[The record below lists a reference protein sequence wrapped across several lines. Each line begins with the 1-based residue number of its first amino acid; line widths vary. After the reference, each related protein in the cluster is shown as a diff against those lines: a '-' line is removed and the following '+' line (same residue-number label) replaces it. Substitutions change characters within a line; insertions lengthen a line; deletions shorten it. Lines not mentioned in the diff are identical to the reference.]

1 MMTQAETQMRKGMLV
16 YCVLLLCK
24 DGKVYSSEIIR
35 ELRAAELIVVE
46 GTLYPLL
53 NRLARDKLLGY
64 EWQESE
70 QGPPRKYYW
79 LTDEGH
85 KLLDGLEATY
95 NRLHKTISKLA
106 SHQPSPDDLRS
117 VSARPAA
124 PTDTLR
130 TPGSNGYRS
139 LAVRSVETT
148 GHHRDEP
155 NIRPA
160 KTNGTPK
167 KGKT

>member
-1 MMTQAETQMRKGMLV
+1 MNETSDDTFTGQVETQMRKGMLV

-35 ELRAAELIVVE
+35 QLRSAELIVVE

-79 LTDEGH
+79 LTDEGRS
-85 KLLDGLEATY
+85 LLRELQATY
-95 NRLHKTISKLA
+95 DRLHSAVKKLEKEKA
-106 SHQPSPDDLRS
+106 
-117 VSARPAA
+117 
-124 PTDTLR
+124 
-130 TPGSNGYRS
+130 
-139 LAVRSVETT
+139 
-148 GHHRDEP
+148 
-155 NIRPA
+155 
-160 KTNGTPK
+160 
-167 KGKT
+167 